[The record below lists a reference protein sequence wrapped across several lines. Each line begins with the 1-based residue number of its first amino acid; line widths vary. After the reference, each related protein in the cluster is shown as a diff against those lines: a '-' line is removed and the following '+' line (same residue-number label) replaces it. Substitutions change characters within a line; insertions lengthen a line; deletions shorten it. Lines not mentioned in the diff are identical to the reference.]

1 MVRMAITQAERNKI
15 KSLVKEGLS
24 GSKIAERLHLRKSDV
39 LAERRKILGIGK
51 QKFRITVKGK
61 GSQTKARKSKQERDN
76 LKSIKRI
83 KQFNQP
89 KAQIY
94 AILTTKRKFIYPNKS
109 NNRTNTIYLKITD
122 KGDLERARD
131 RRIDLFDEGLEPIL
145 SFVDLDKNRKVSEKY
160 VEKQVSY

>member
-1 MVRMAITQAERNKI
+1 MAITQAERKKI
-15 KSLVKEGLS
+15 KSLVEQGLS
-24 GSKIAERLHLRKSDV
+24 GSKIAKQ
-39 LAERRKILGIGK
+39 LGIRKQTVLSEVRFLTKRPK
-51 QKFRITVKGK
+51 QKSKITVKGK

-76 LKSIKRI
+76 LNSIKRV

-94 AILTTKRKFIYPNKS
+94 AIITTKRKFVYPNKT
-109 NNRTNTIYLKITD
+109 NNKTNTIYLKITD
-122 KGDLERARD
+122 KEDLQRARD

-160 VEKQVSY
+160 VEKQVI